1 MKVTPVDSQRF
12 IPEHE
17 RQNAVWLLFS
27 FSLGHSAV
35 ALIAINNGSRLAGG
49 FSLIAACLYSALAL
63 IANRT
68 RSLPRLYQLVLSL
81 MTLLVLT
88 ALLIFTRAMQHIPT
102 SLFISCGMVAGLALT
117 WLNVRQ
123 AVGWSLSVLVPVLG
137 AGFWFPFADPAT
149 IALTGMMLMLI
160 AYMRQYNRDFLQI
173 QARQDQLKNLAER
186 DPLTGLY
193 NRRAL
198 LEQAQHRLSA
208 DTVLVLFDIDHF
220 KQINDTHG
228 HLYGD
233 EILTYVAHCLREAL
247 PPETLLA
254 RWGGEEFLALF
265 SGMPAWAR
273 DDVARAL
280 QRIEQTQ
287 FKNGVQITVSAGGA
301 LQPEAADLAALILL
315 ADRRLY
321 AAKTAGRNCARWV
334 EG

>member
-1 MKVTPVDSQRF
+1 MNVTPLDSQSS

-17 RQNAVWLLFS
+17 RQNPIWLLFS

-35 ALIAINNGSRLAGG
+35 ALIAINNHSRLAAD
-49 FSLIAACLYSALAL
+49 FLLIATCLYAALAL
-63 IANRT
+63 IANRI
-68 RSLPRLYQLVLSL
+68 SLLPRLYQLVLSL
-81 MTLLVLT
+81 MTLLILA
-88 ALLIFTRAMQHIPT
+88 ALLIFARATQHIPT
-102 SLFISCGMVAGLALT
+102 SLFISCGMLAGLALT
-117 WLNVRQ
+117 WLDVRQ
-123 AVGWSLSVLVPVLG
+123 AIGWSLGVLIPVLG
-137 AGFWFPFADPAT
+137 AGLWFPFADPVT

-160 AYMRQYNRDFLQI
+160 AYTRQYNRDFLQI
-173 QARQDQLKNLAER
+173 QARQDQLKHLSEH

-198 LEQAQHRLSA
+198 LEQAQHRLST

-233 EILTYVAHCLREAL
+233 EILTYVAHCLREVL

-254 RWGGEEFLALF
+254 RWGGEEFLAVF
-265 SGMPAWAR
+265 SDMAACAR

-301 LQPEAADLAALILL
+301 LQSEAADLSALILL

-321 AAKTAGRNCARWV
+321 AAKAARRNCARWV